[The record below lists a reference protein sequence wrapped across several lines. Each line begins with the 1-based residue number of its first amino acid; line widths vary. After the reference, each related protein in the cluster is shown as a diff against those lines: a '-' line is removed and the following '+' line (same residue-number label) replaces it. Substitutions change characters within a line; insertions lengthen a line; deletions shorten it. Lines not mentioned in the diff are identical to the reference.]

1 MTDPTPLHPVDR
13 AFEEAERFVPSDRGD
28 GGDGDRGPAP
38 DDEPGLPDDVPVIP
52 VGKRDNFYFVIDSSG
67 QLRVVKDA
75 EMSRSKILSLFDRC
89 TWALRKYWP
98 RLKTV
103 EGRDGVT
110 TKVVGV
116 RYEDIQ
122 EQIFA
127 ACADEARCG
136 IWDPIKFLRGPGAW
150 RGDGGELILHCGMT
164 VWRGAEAA
172 DRAED
177 ADGDAAGEARR
188 GESVGRPGRID
199 RHVYP
204 AAPATLRPAK
214 AAQQPYQRGGPSR
227 LVLDALSTWNWRRG
241 ETDAH
246 LLLGWI
252 CCAMVAGAV
261 DWRAMCWVTGERNT
275 GKSTLHKLIA
285 ALFDDS
291 VIAVTNTSAAGLWQK
306 IGHSSLPVMVDE
318 MEADA
323 DNRRAQGV
331 IELARHAASGGV
343 TLRGGADHQATE
355 FKSQNCFLFS
365 SILVPPLR
373 SQDLSRQAIL
383 RLGELDVRA
392 VPPVTDK
399 AHWRRVGRGLLRRMC
414 DGWHRWDATVAAY
427 RQALLASGHDGRGAD
442 QWGSLL
448 AAADLA
454 LYDAAPDGD
463 TLGIWAE
470 RVAPSVDNDAGE
482 RDQNDHDRCL
492 EFLASS
498 TAETWRAGLK
508 RPIGSYIAEAAGLA
522 LEDIEH
528 PDERAAKA
536 VLATVGLKVFD
547 QDGRRYL
554 AVAKNHQAL
563 QAIFRATYWGGSPG
577 ASGVWGQAL
586 ERAPGA
592 LRSKAN
598 LSFSGVRSR
607 AVLVPITAMLGD
619 DYRPSGP
626 GWSAGWAEPPD
637 GSAS

>member
-1 MTDPTPLHPVDR
+1 MTTPTPLHPVD
-13 AFEEAERFVPSDRGD
+13 AAIDGAERFEPGGD
-28 GGDGDRGPAP
+28 GGRGEHTPEPNPA
-38 DDEPGLPDDVPVIP
+38 GAMPDDVPVIP

-67 QLRVVKDA
+67 QLRVIKDN
-75 EMSRSKILSLFDRC
+75 EFGRSKILSLFDRC
-89 TWALRKYWP
+89 TWALREYWP
-98 RLKTV
+98 RLKSIS
-103 EGRDGVT
+103 DGHGGT
-110 TKVVGV
+110 TAKVVGV
-116 RYEDIQ
+116 RFEDIQ
-122 EQIFA
+122 ELLVA
-127 ACADEARCG
+127 LCADEKRCG
-136 IWDPIKFLRGPGAW
+136 IWDPIKYLRGPGAW
-150 RGDGGELILHCGMT
+150 RGDDGALILHCGMI
-164 VWRGAEAA
+164 VWRGGDGGDGPDSRAEAI
-172 DRAED
+172 
-177 ADGDAAGEARR
+177 
-188 GESVGRPGRID
+188 GRPGRID

-204 AAPATLRPAK
+204 AAPAILRPAK
-214 AAQQPYQRGGPSR
+214 QAQQSGDRGGPAR
-227 LVLDALSTWNWRRG
+227 EVLDCLGTWNWKRG

-252 CCAMVAGAV
+252 CAAMVAGAI
-261 DWRAMCWVTGERNT
+261 DWRPMCWVTGERNT
-275 GKSTLHKLIA
+275 GKSTVHKVITA
-285 ALFDDS
+285 IFDDS
-291 VIAVTNTSAAGLWQK
+291 VVAVTNTSAAGLWQK

-383 RLGELDVRA
+383 RLGALDLKSVA
-392 VPPVTDK
+392 PVTDK

-427 RQALLASGHDGRGAD
+427 RQALLQSGHDGRGAD

-454 LYDAAPDGD
+454 LYDGAPDPE

-482 RDQNDHDRCL
+482 RDQDDHDRCL
-492 EFLASS
+492 EFLMSS
-498 TAETWRAGLK
+498 TPETWRAGLK
-508 RPIGSYIAEAAGLA
+508 RPIGSYVAEAAGMEMEEL
-522 LEDIEH
+522 EH
-528 PDERAAKA
+528 PDPRQARA
-536 VLATVGLKVFD
+536 VLATVGLKVSMH
-547 QDGRRYL
+547 DGEKFL

-563 QAIFRATYWGGSPG
+563 QAIFRTTYWAGSAG
-577 ASGVWGQAL
+577 AAGVWGQAL

-592 LRSKAN
+592 LRSPAN

-607 AVLVPITAMLGD
+607 AVLVPLALAIGD
-619 DYRPSGP
+619 EYRP
-626 GWSAGWAEPPD
+626 AGEPPA
-637 GSAS
+637 GA

>member
-1 MTDPTPLHPVDR
+1 MTTPTPLHPVDA
-13 AFEEAERFVPSDRGD
+13 AFEGAERFTPAGD
-28 GGDGDRGPAP
+28 GHGDDGREVDPAS
-38 DDEPGLPDDVPVIP
+38 EMPDDVPVIA

-67 QLRVVKDA
+67 QLRIIKDN
-75 EMSRSKILSLFDRC
+75 EFGRSKILSLFDRC

-103 EGRDGVT
+103 SDGQGGT
-110 TKVVGV
+110 TVKVVGV
-116 RYEDIQ
+116 RFEDIQ
-122 EQIFA
+122 ELLVSL
-127 ACADEARCG
+127 CADEKRCG
-136 IWDPIKFLRGPGAW
+136 IWDPIKYLRGPGAW
-150 RGDGGELILHCGMT
+150 RGDDGALILHCGMI
-164 VWRGAEAA
+164 VWRGGNAGQETN
-172 DRAED
+172 
-177 ADGDAAGEARR
+177 GDIEARP
-188 GESVGRPGRID
+188 ESIGRPGRID

-204 AAPATLRPAK
+204 AAPAILRPAK
-214 AAQQPYQRGGPSR
+214 DAQPSGDRGGPAR
-227 LVLDALSTWNWRRG
+227 EVLDTLGTWNWKRG

-252 CCAMVAGAV
+252 CAALVAGAI
-261 DWRAMCWVTGERNT
+261 DWRPMCWVTGERNT
-275 GKSTLHKLIA
+275 GKSTVHKVITA
-285 ALFDDS
+285 IFDDS

-383 RLGELDVRA
+383 RLGALDLKSVA
-392 VPPVTDK
+392 PVTDK
-399 AHWRRVGRGLLRRMC
+399 AHWRRIGRGLLRRMC

-427 RQALLASGHDGRGAD
+427 RQALLQSGHDGRGAD

-454 LYDAAPDGD
+454 LYDHAPDPD

-482 RDQNDHDRCL
+482 RDQDDHDHCL
-492 EFLASS
+492 DFLMSS

-508 RPIGSYIAEAAGLA
+508 RPIGSYVAEAAGMDM
-522 LEDIEH
+522 EEIEH
-528 PDERAAKA
+528 PDPRQARA
-536 VLATVGLKVFD
+536 VLATVGLKVFL
-547 QDGRRYL
+547 QDERKFL

-563 QAIFRATYWGGSPG
+563 QAIFRATYWAGSAG

-592 LRSKAN
+592 QRSRAN

-607 AVLVPITAMLGD
+607 AVLVPLELAIGD
-619 DYRPSGP
+619 EYRPAGAVPEGAWVDPP
-626 GWSAGWAEPPD
+626 G
-637 GSAS
+637 